1 MMNVKDLAAVLSNIQ
16 ENRMISY
23 DVVVSALKEG
33 LAKAYRKHISCPDAM
48 VRVDIDDKGVIRL
61 YQQRKVIDTEV
72 MDPDLEISLEDARE
86 LSESYNVDDII
97 EDEVGIE
104 DFGRST
110 VSLVKNVMLQK
121 IKEASKQMVYD
132 EYIDKIDDLVYGTV
146 QTVEDKFVLVD
157 LGKTLALMTKADQIP
172 GEKYFDGQRLKVII
186 KAVSKDTKGAQV
198 IVSRSSANLVKR
210 LFESSVTE
218 IYDGTVEIKAI
229 AREAGERTKMA
240 VFSNNPNVDPIGACI
255 GPRGARVLSVISEI
269 TQNGNPQSHVNIDI
283 FEWSPDFVQ
292 FIKNVMKPANVLS
305 IIPQDDPKNLLI
317 VVEDNQLSLA
327 IGKKG
332 INVKLAVKLLG
343 RKIDIKTQSDVEAMG
358 IDWYGAMQQF
368 IAREETKRRLE
379 AIERQE
385 AEERAREEA
394 LAAEEA
400 ARKAEEE
407 ARKAAEEAE
416 KAEPVIE
423 EQPAIE
429 EVAVEEK
436 PQEEKAEPVVEEQP
450 VAEVKP
456 EPVKEE
462 VKAEETEEPEE
473 KETTKKRKPKLEIKA
488 NEYVSKYEEL
498 ADAKK
503 ASKQTSSS
511 RKKKASKEEEENEEL
526 KKKLEA
532 LKARDYDI
540 KPEYSEEEL
549 EEFNNDDDDHWYDED
564 VDYDDYDEFYD
575 N

>member
-1 MMNVKDLAAVLSNIQ
+1 MNVKDLAAVLSNIQ

-269 TQNGNPQSHVNIDI
+269 TQNGNPQSHENIDI

>member
-269 TQNGNPQSHVNIDI
+269 TQNGNPQSHENIDI

>member
-1 MMNVKDLAAVLSNIQ
+1 
-16 ENRMISY
+16 
-23 DVVVSALKEG
+23 G
-33 LAKAYRKHISCPDAM
+33 LAKAYRKQISCPDAM
-48 VRVDIDDKGVIRL
+48 VRVDIDDKGVSRL

-269 TQNGNPQSHVNIDI
+269 TQNGNPQSHENIDI

-368 IAREETKRRLE
+368 IAKEETKRRLE

-407 ARKAAEEAE
+407 ARKAAEETE
-416 KAEPVIE
+416 QAEPVIE
-423 EQPAIE
+423 EQPAVE

-436 PQEEKAEPVVEEQP
+436 PQEEKAEPVIEEQP

-462 VKAEETEEPEE
+462 VRAEETEEPEE

-511 RKKKASKEEEENEEL
+511 RRKKASKEEEENEEL

>member
-269 TQNGNPQSHVNIDI
+269 TQNGNPQSHENIDI

-456 EPVKEE
+456 EPVEEE

>member
-269 TQNGNPQSHVNIDI
+269 TQNGNPQSHENIDI

-368 IAREETKRRLE
+368 IAKEETKRRLE

-407 ARKAAEEAE
+407 ARKAAEETE
-416 KAEPVIE
+416 QAEPVIE
-423 EQPAIE
+423 EQPAVE

-436 PQEEKAEPVVEEQP
+436 PQEEKAEPVIEEQP
-450 VAEVKP
+450 VGEG
-456 EPVKEE
+456 
-462 VKAEETEEPEE
+462 
-473 KETTKKRKPKLEIKA
+473 
-488 NEYVSKYEEL
+488 
-498 ADAKK
+498 
-503 ASKQTSSS
+503 
-511 RKKKASKEEEENEEL
+511 
-526 KKKLEA
+526 
-532 LKARDYDI
+532 
-540 KPEYSEEEL
+540 
-549 EEFNNDDDDHWYDED
+549 W
-564 VDYDDYDEFYD
+564 
-575 N
+575 